1 MKQNKYKYIA
11 HSENSN
17 GEEQSMKQ
25 HSEGVAEL
33 MKSFALADDFAEIY
47 SYCGLLHDIGKYSKE
62 FQNYIRSRGEKEPH
76 AKWGAYMAMSKNVA
90 FPIIGHHAGLP
101 NRDMLFKTLE
111 QCAKDENRYN
121 QIHQAM
127 EEDDFIIST
136 CENSSF
142 NKIGDVFQKELFVRL
157 LYSALVDADSLDT
170 ERHFRKGQS
179 DARSCKILDVDTLLA
194 ALNKRFDSFRQV
206 TSLNGLRTNV
216 RLYAQSLAN
225 TDQGCFSMTLP
236 TGMGKTLTRAL

>member
-1 MKQNKYKYIA
+1 
-11 HSENSN
+11 
-17 GEEQSMKQ
+17 MKQ

-111 QCAKDENRYN
+111 QCAKDENS
-121 QIHQAM
+121 
-127 EEDDFIIST
+127 IIKSIRLWKKMI
-136 CENSSF
+136 SLY
-142 NKIGDVFQKELFVRL
+142 QRVRI
-157 LYSALVDADSLDT
+157 V
-170 ERHFRKGQS
+170 H
-179 DARSCKILDVDTLLA
+179 
-194 ALNKRFDSFRQV
+194 
-206 TSLNGLRTNV
+206 
-216 RLYAQSLAN
+216 
-225 TDQGCFSMTLP
+225 
-236 TGMGKTLTRAL
+236 LTK

>member
-1 MKQNKYKYIA
+1 
-11 HSENSN
+11 
-17 GEEQSMKQ
+17 
-25 HSEGVAEL
+25 
-33 MKSFALADDFAEIY
+33 
-47 SYCGLLHDIGKYSKE
+47 
-62 FQNYIRSRGEKEPH
+62 
-76 AKWGAYMAMSKNVA
+76 
-90 FPIIGHHAGLP
+90 
-101 NRDMLFKTLE
+101 
-111 QCAKDENRYN
+111 
-121 QIHQAM
+121 M

-236 TGMGKTLTRAL
+236 TGMGKTLTSLNWALYHAKSTS

>member
-1 MKQNKYKYIA
+1 
-11 HSENSN
+11 
-17 GEEQSMKQ
+17 
-25 HSEGVAEL
+25 
-33 MKSFALADDFAEIY
+33 
-47 SYCGLLHDIGKYSKE
+47 
-62 FQNYIRSRGEKEPH
+62 
-76 AKWGAYMAMSKNVA
+76 MAMSKNVA

-206 TSLNGLRTNV
+206 TSCL
-216 RLYAQSLAN
+216 LYTSPSPR
-225 TDQGCFSMTLP
+225 D
-236 TGMGKTLTRAL
+236 